1 MSHNDEQENNVTNS
15 NKNKNKREIEFT
27 ECDSVGAGESIKNH
41 SVKTSDNSGFEL
53 LEESNIVDTDG
64 EYNFVRFH
72 NKIVKLAFMIVLG
85 IFFSVML
92 FIGYSYYRET
102 VFLKDLSYL
111 YHDNFVFYYPKE
123 FVQNKNSD
131 VELDYKSPYTNQRGF
146 SSTIRFFNIES
157 LNKASKIKD
166 KETCKLFVEGKIDNA
181 SNENMDTDNQGYTI
195 EKLEF
200 DNFFGKKTCFFI
212 IKYDMAKLF
221 DNEMLTGQYI
231 IAEAKVIVIA
241 EKAIGVYANYDDI
254 TIAEERDALS
264 RSIIFFDSR

>member
-1 MSHNDEQENNVTNS
+1 MRNS
-15 NKNKNKREIEFT
+15 DAQDNTVKSSKKKRNKRKIDITDRSGIEK
-27 ECDSVGAGESIKNH
+27 SIENH
-41 SVKTSDNSGFEL
+41 SLTKLNSSNSEP
-53 LEESNIVDTDG
+53 LEENSDAVDNDR
-64 EYNFVRFH
+64 EEISLRFR
-72 NKIVKLAFMIVLG
+72 NSLVKLAFIIVVG
-85 IFFSVML
+85 IFLVVILLM
-92 FIGYSYYRET
+92 GYSYYRET
-102 VFLKDLSYL
+102 IFLRDLSNVDR
-111 YHDNFVFYYPKE
+111 DNFIFYYPKA
-123 FVQNKNSD
+123 FVQNQNSD

-146 SSTIRFFNIES
+146 SSTIRFFNVES

-181 SNENMDTDNQGYTI
+181 SNENMETDNQGYTI

-200 DNFFGKKTCFFI
+200 DNFFGKKTCYFV

-231 IAEAKVIVIA
+231 IAEAKVIVMA

-254 TIAEERDALS
+254 TLAEERDALS